1 MQIPCINKQRWNKDK
16 SRCKCKESIGKE
28 ICDKVF
34 IQNPSNFDC
43 ECDRGYLYYENWKC
57 RKNQLKNLLKNKL
70 KILMQMK

>member
-34 IQNPSNFDC
+34 IQNLVILIVNVIEDI
-43 ECDRGYLYYENWKC
+43 YIM
-57 RKNQLKNLLKNKL
+57 
-70 KILMQMK
+70 KIGSVEKIS